1 MTQDRVRLALYQP
14 DIAQNTGSILR
25 LCACFD
31 IGADIIEPCGFPFLS
46 AKFRRAGMD
55 YLDQVSLQ
63 RHDDFD
69 AFRTAADDAGRRLVL
84 LTTKAETSLFDFTFG
99 NRDTLVMGRETAGVP
114 ETVHAAVH
122 ARLHIPMAAGR
133 RSLNVAVS
141 AGIAVGEALRQTG
154 GFNQAALTS
163 TGTRPSR

>member
-25 LCACFD
+25 LCACLD
-31 IGADIIEPCGFPFLS
+31 VGADIIEPCGFPFLS

-63 RHDDFD
+63 RHDDFE
-69 AFRTAADDAGRRLVL
+69 AFRVTANQGRRRVVL
-84 LTTKAETSLFDFTFG
+84 LTTKAEMSLFDFSFS
-99 NRDTLVMGRETAGVP
+99 RHDTLLMGRESAGAP
-114 ETVHAAVH
+114 DFVHATAH
-122 ARLHIPMAAGR
+122 ARLHIPMAADR

-141 AGIAVGEALRQTG
+141 AGIALSEALRQTG
-154 GFNQAALTS
+154 GFA
-163 TGTRPSR
+163 